1 MPCYHPLIARYDQ
14 NGQVR
19 IKAKKSLDDWSRLEL
34 QGAGYFNI
42 PCGKCIGCRLRYS
55 REWAIRMTHEAQ
67 MHENNCFITL
77 TFNPESLAARGHN
90 GLDKTEFQKFMKRL
104 RKHLGQIEVDKIKT
118 EKWYLELPGRGE
130 GYTKADA
137 RKEARKKAPKVRFFH
152 CGEYGEKNGRPHYH
166 AILFGY
172 DFSDKVYLT
181 TVGGHIYWHSPM
193 LRKIWDYGHNVVAG
207 VSFESCAYT
216 ARYITKK
223 QTGEGTDEF
232 YTDPE
237 TGEVYLREYCTQ
249 SRHPGIGAT
258 WYEKH
263 GMSDVHNN
271 DYIVPMDKPNLKMRP
286 PRYYDK
292 LLNDKNPELFEQI
305 KEARAARAPEPIL
318 EYEERLDRLW
328 VSEECKEIK
337 GQRFERDPEKV
348 RF

>member
-19 IKAKKSLDDWSRLEL
+19 IKSKKSLDDWSRLEL
-34 QGAGYFNI
+34 KGAGYFNI

-104 RKHLGQIEVDKIKT
+104 RKAYQHKI
-118 EKWYLELPGRGE
+118 
-130 GYTKADA
+130 
-137 RKEARKKAPKVRFFH
+137 RFFH
-152 CGEYGEKNGRPHYH
+152 CGEYGEKYRRPHYH
-166 AILFGY
+166 AILFGH
-172 DFSDKVYLT
+172 DFEDKEYLAK
-181 TVGGHIYWHSPM
+181 VGGFNYYQSPK
-193 LRKIWDYGHNVVAG
+193 LAEIWPFGFNVIGEVT
-207 VSFESCAYT
+207 FDSCAYT

-223 QTGEGTDEF
+223 QTGEGTDEL

-249 SRHPGIGAT
+249 SRKPGIGAT
-258 WYEKH
+258 WYAKY

-292 LLNDKNPELFEQI
+292 LLNDTNPELFEQI
-305 KEARAARAPEPIL
+305 KEARAVRAPEPIL

-348 RF
+348 RI